1 MLQRANKKGIN
12 STLKVIAVSNMEGGK
27 NDDLGDDKSALNLVE
42 NPSDNFYLF
51 NEEMKNDFN
60 PFNDKEIHTAAY
72 SYYPDGT

>member
-1 MLQRANKKGIN
+1 
-12 STLKVIAVSNMEGGK
+12 MEGDE
-27 NDDLGDDKSALNLVE
+27 NDDIDDNKSVLNLVE
-42 NPSDNFYLF
+42 NPTETFYPF